1 MRTFSRS
8 SYNLRHL
15 SESNDDE
22 GIKRPNRQKSLHLW
36 RSTSLINLVGN
47 SNKNKSPVY
56 ESTPVTKSL
65 NKYGSL
71 NSLSSLHSTK
81 SDIDLSIGRSFVGS
95 MNVKVIKVKGLGGK
109 SSAYCTLELDNER
122 IQTHTAR
129 SSLEPT
135 WNKNYVF
142 NVYDVTSVLKLK
154 VHGSPLTDTL
164 LSEFRGQVSIPLLK
178 IRDGET
184 RWYALK
190 DRNNRGIAR
199 GKSPRILLHISIKWD
214 PVKAVIKLFRP
225 KEVKHIEKPYRLDI
239 PLLFKK
245 IIVLANIFNTLLSV
259 NEHFKSL
266 FEWDNRELS
275 ACSLLAW
282 LIICYHLKP
291 WMIPFI
297 LLVIFVFF
305 WFYTRVKDGNIF
317 NDIASNRNSEIGST
331 ENQKDTK
338 GLSYK
343 INDMQETIMTVSHVL
358 DIVVT
363 LVEKIKILLFFR
375 MPFLS
380 YVFMLLLGVVSA
392 TLYFMSFNYLLM
404 LFGIYKFMRKYLNP
418 DRILN
423 NDLLDFV
430 SRIPNNSELKDWEE
444 LNVPEPNQ

>member
-135 WNKNYVF
+135 WNKNYV
-142 NVYDVTSVLKLK
+142 L
-154 VHGSPLTDTL
+154 
-164 LSEFRGQVSIPLLK
+164 
-178 IRDGET
+178 
-184 RWYALK
+184 
-190 DRNNRGIAR
+190 
-199 GKSPRILLHISIKWD
+199 
-214 PVKAVIKLFRP
+214 
-225 KEVKHIEKPYRLDI
+225 
-239 PLLFKK
+239 
-245 IIVLANIFNTLLSV
+245 
-259 NEHFKSL
+259 SL